1 MKNFELEEF
10 ASPDKKGSGKYM
22 NEVFLDMI
30 DEARTIAD
38 IPFKITSGYRT
49 RKRNKKVG
57 GVTNSSH
64 LKGLACDIRCK
75 DSKSR
80 FIILNALLQVGFN
93 RIGIAKTFIH
103 CDISLDKSHSV
114 AWVY

>member
-1 MKNFELEEF
+1 MKNFEIEEF
-10 ASPDKKGSGKYM
+10 DSPDKKGSGKYM
-22 NEVFLDMI
+22 DAIFLGKI
-30 DEARTIAD
+30 DEARDIAN

-57 GVTNSSH
+57 GVANSSH
-64 LKGLACDIRCK
+64 LKGLAADIRCK

-80 FIILNALLQVGFN
+80 CIILNALLEVGFN

-103 CDISLDKSHSV
+103 CDIDASKSPNV
-114 AWVY
+114 TWVY